1 METEKEIQE
10 EDTGIV
16 EVEDKVQEEDDWIV
30 DERVGGG
37 GSCSPAVCREQ
48 ECGTAVCREQLTKEG
63 PLAPK
68 TPSRIFNGLD
78 LN

>member
-1 METEKEIQE
+1 M
-10 EDTGIV
+10 

-37 GSCSPAVCREQ
+37 GSCSPAVCRE
-48 ECGTAVCREQLTKEG
+48 CGTAVCREQLTKEG
-63 PLAPK
+63 PLAPT

>member
-1 METEKEIQE
+1 MEIQE

-16 EVEDKVQEEDDWIV
+16 EVEDEVQEEDDWIV

-37 GSCSPAVCREQ
+37 GSCSVCREQ
-48 ECGTAVCREQLTKEG
+48 QCGTAVCREQLTKEG

-68 TPSRIFNGLD
+68 TRSRIFNGLD

>member
-1 METEKEIQE
+1 M
-10 EDTGIV
+10 

-37 GSCSPAVCREQ
+37 GSCSVCRDQ

-63 PLAPK
+63 RTARSDNAFEDFQRTGHQLIMALRSDE
-68 TPSRIFNGLD
+68 TL
-78 LN
+78 